1 MIITLNS
8 FGIEQNKKNNM
19 YRIFFISG
27 STKLF
32 LGDEI
37 LSEDATKALETD
49 SFSFAFDELSSLMK
63 DADFMLHLEAC
74 LAFGGDE

>member
-1 MIITLNS
+1 MLVTLDS
-8 FGIEQNKKNNM
+8 FGVEQNKKSKL

-27 STKLF
+27 TTKLF

-37 LSEDATKALETD
+37 LTEDATKALEAD